1 MKKLNFAVKQHNIVI
16 FMCLYLFSVLLL
28 NTVQA
33 HGISGKD
40 AHFLQEN
47 NGQAI
52 GVFIYLGAKHMI
64 TGYDHLLY
72 LCGVIFFLYKLREVA
87 LFVSL
92 FALGHSITLLSGVLI
107 GLKINPYIIDAII
120 GLSVAYKALENLD
133 SLKSIV
139 SKIPNPKL
147 AVFIFGLVHGLGLAT
162 KIQDMTLSDDGLVT
176 NMLSFN
182 LGVEIGQMIA
192 LLGALVAI
200 NLWRTQGG
208 FYKHARM
215 FNYCLMFSGFMLASF
230 QISGYFLSFALL

>member
-1 MKKLNFAVKQHNIVI
+1 
-16 FMCLYLFSVLLL
+16 MCLYVFSVLLL

-133 SLKSIV
+133 GLKSII

-147 AVFIFGLVHGLGLAT
+147 AVFVFGLIHGLGLAT

-176 NMLSFN
+176 NILSFN
-182 LGVEIGQMIA
+182 AISLLMDSSSTASPIFIVLNSFKLLNSSIQMNPA
-192 LLGALVAI
+192 LIPSSISCLV
-200 NLWRTQGG
+200 
-208 FYKHARM
+208 
-215 FNYCLMFSGFMLASF
+215 
-230 QISGYFLSFALL
+230 